1 MKESGRQ
8 TTGNIRKTGT
18 RYDDNCTTRVCLEK
32 EVIHFVS
39 GTLCG
44 SNNVRAH
51 RFNHFN
57 IKVNNTL
64 LLVSLGL
71 TLDSVI

>member
-8 TTGNIRKTGT
+8 TTGNVRKTGT

-32 EVIHFVS
+32 EDIHFVS

-44 SNNVRAH
+44 SNNLRDLIV
-51 RFNHFN
+51 
-57 IKVNNTL
+57 L
-64 LLVSLGL
+64 L
-71 TLDSVI
+71 